1 MLNQSKATIN
11 SWDTRLKYLAL
22 ASCLLFFIL
31 NLFSQTNQT
40 SRLFFPFLDNES
52 QGNIIVKV
60 SDLGYGQPCPSE
72 YTNTLSNPNLFTPE
86 QQKTIKE
93 TFVKYKNV
101 MTNSGPPGTVLVGLY
116 KTNFVIKAMNRD
128 WPVEKWSANFQHTNS
143 GAQERITFGGGM
155 QAVFRDKSNDGCGSK
170 LIVRPKF

>member
-60 SDLGYGQPCPSE
+60 SDLG
-72 YTNTLSNPNLFTPE
+72 
-86 QQKTIKE
+86 
-93 TFVKYKNV
+93 
-101 MTNSGPPGTVLVGLY
+101 
-116 KTNFVIKAMNRD
+116 
-128 WPVEKWSANFQHTNS
+128 
-143 GAQERITFGGGM
+143 
-155 QAVFRDKSNDGCGSK
+155 
-170 LIVRPKF
+170 